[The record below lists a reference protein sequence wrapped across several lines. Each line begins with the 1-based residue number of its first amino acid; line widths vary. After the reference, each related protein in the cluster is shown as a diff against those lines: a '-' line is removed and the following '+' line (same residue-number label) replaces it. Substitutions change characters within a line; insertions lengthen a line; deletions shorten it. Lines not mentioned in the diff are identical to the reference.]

1 MNKIFV
7 NNIGD
12 LSEAQRASYYRFLS
26 TGISEELLNFP
37 NPFSAKIRVTTKK
50 KSILSS
56 LFIFKRF
63 EIKRAKLQFRNL
75 FKAKYDIFN
84 PIIYSG

>member
-37 NPFSAKIRVTTKK
+37 NPFSAKIRVKKKK

>member
-26 TGISEELLNFP
+26 NGISEELFKLSKSF
-37 NPFSAKIRVTTKK
+37 FSAKIRVTTKK
-50 KSILSS
+50 KVSCLVY
-56 LFIFKRF
+56 LYLKRP
-63 EIKRAKLQFRNL
+63 EIEGPEL
-75 FKAKYDIFN
+75 
-84 PIIYSG
+84 